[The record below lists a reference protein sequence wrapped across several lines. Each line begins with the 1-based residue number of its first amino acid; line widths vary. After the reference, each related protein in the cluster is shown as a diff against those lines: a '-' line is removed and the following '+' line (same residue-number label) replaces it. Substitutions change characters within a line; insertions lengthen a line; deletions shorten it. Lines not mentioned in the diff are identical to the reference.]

1 MQKDSG
7 ENNNNNNDS
16 GDNNNDDD
24 DGPASLESLPIE
36 LVAMIVNG
44 RDHRGRAFMDPR
56 WRFMAR
62 MACRLLRQAVEHPA
76 TWDVDAL
83 GDPQRLF
90 GRPMVDAGDTYVDL
104 DTTHARRRRWRCGML
119 VCASAVAE
127 WLGSVPMDLTA
138 PCADAVVDRV
148 LADWGASRAQVH
160 ITFLATCRP
169 DAVAYALDP
178 TTRALFAPVPAV
190 PTRPARSLRPYDPTW
205 QPDGQELVYAML
217 DVAARRCPV
226 DVFEAVVAAI
236 DALYPDN
243 EPGTPKGATGGEGED
258 GSDDDIDAY
267 RLPERRGLWRTAFH
281 DSVLAF
287 DRADIARATGNDC
300 VRINGIPYSLSCGA
314 AGCIRHYMHAK
325 GADDADP
332 ESARLLAEGID
343 ALVQG
348 RRYFVREGLDMAMSA
363 WRALDA
369 MPASVITPNHRKG
382 IALKAIRDGDLRL
395 VAWALGARD
404 CGQVSA
410 RDLFHV
416 TGLDARGLVCHALG
430 PPANARMVRRGV
442 GHLAGATR
450 AITWLCDMLAYAP
463 SLGDISVLV
472 QACTERDHYNAP
484 RCCVARVAF
493 ALARWPVLLWESG
506 HGVLLV
512 RDAFV
517 YCVTGRYP
525 TPEAV
530 ILIDAIEAWCDALDV
545 DRQAMRDALALL
557 CSVAAREG
565 GHKCA
570 ANILMT
576 LYGSTWTDECSSV
589 CYGTCRGS
597 PPDPSRPFCNGRSRS
612 DADAVAAWC
621 LPAFAADKWPL

>member
-1 MQKDSG
+1 MHKDAS
-7 ENNNNNNDS
+7 ENDNTNNGYSDND
-16 GDNNNDDD
+16 N
-24 DGPASLESLPIE
+24 GPTTLTALPIE

-56 WRFMAR
+56 WRPMAR
-62 MACRLLRQAVEHPA
+62 MACRLLRRAVERPTA
-76 TWDVDAL
+76 WDSDAL

-90 GRPMVDAGDTYVDL
+90 RRPMVDAGDTYVDL

-127 WLGSVPMDLTA
+127 WLGGVPTDLAA
-138 PCADAVVDRV
+138 PYADTVVDRMV
-148 LADWGASRAQVH
+148 TDWGAARAQAH
-160 ITFLATCRP
+160 ITLLATCRP

-178 TTRALFAPVPAV
+178 TTRALFASVPPVPA
-190 PTRPARSLRPYDPTW
+190 RPARSLRPYDPAW
-205 QPDGQELVYAML
+205 QPDGQELAYAML
-217 DVAARRCPV
+217 DIAVRRCPV

-243 EPGTPKGATGGEGED
+243 EPGAPKGADGED
-258 GSDDDIDAY
+258 EDGDDGGDGDVDAY
-267 RLPERRGLWRTAFH
+267 RHPERRGLWRAAFH
-281 DSVLAF
+281 HSVLAF
-287 DRADIARATGNDC
+287 DRADIARAAGSGYAHS
-300 VRINGIPYSLSCGA
+300 NGISYSLCYGA
-314 AGCIRHYMHAK
+314 AGCIRHCMQAK
-325 GADDADP
+325 GVHGGDP
-332 ESARLLAEGID
+332 ESARFLAEAVDLWVKGRCYI
-343 ALVQG
+343 QG
-348 RRYFVREGLDMAMSA
+348 GLDVALPV

-369 MPASVITPNHRKG
+369 IPASVITPNHRKDV
-382 IALKAIRDGDLRL
+382 ALKAIRDGDSHL

-410 RDLFHV
+410 RVLFRV
-416 TGLDARGLVCHALG
+416 TGLDASGLVCHALG
-430 PPANARMVRRGV
+430 PPAYGCMATVRRGV

-450 AITWLCDMLAYAP
+450 AITWLCDTLAYAP
-463 SLGDISVLV
+463 SLGDMGALAR
-472 QACTERDHYNAP
+472 ACTEQVSQGGL

-506 HGVLLV
+506 HGVPLV
-512 RDAFV
+512 RDVFV
-517 YCVTGRYP
+517 FSVVGRYP

-530 ILIDAIEAWCDALDV
+530 ILIDAIETWCDALDV

-557 CSVAAREG
+557 RTAAAREG
-565 GHKCA
+565 GHKCT

-621 LPAFAADKWPL
+621 LPAFAADRWPL